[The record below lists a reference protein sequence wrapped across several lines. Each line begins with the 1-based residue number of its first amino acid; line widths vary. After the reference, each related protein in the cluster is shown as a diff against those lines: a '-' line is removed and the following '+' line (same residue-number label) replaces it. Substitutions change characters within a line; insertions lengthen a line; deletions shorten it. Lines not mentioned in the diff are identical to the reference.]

1 MKAPETHKQANL
13 LLARIAFALLA
24 FSLAAFALKAA
35 VHTEV
40 QARYTPLVIIHGVS
54 MLAWMGLLGTQA
66 WLAANGRFSLHR
78 MMGKSSLGLVAVMT
92 VTGLILAVNIGEELG
107 RVEVTI
113 VNLAAF
119 ATFLP
124 LYLSAIRFAAR
135 KEIARHRM
143 AMLIGTL
150 AFMTPAYA
158 RVVQVLELPD
168 PLAIAVQVPITVA
181 IALGFDWKTQGRFT
195 RSTLAMLAF
204 SIAIIVVM
212 IASLL
217 PLIL

>member
-1 MKAPETHKQANL
+1 MKAPDNHKQANI
-13 LLARIAFALLA
+13 LLARIAFGLLA
-24 FSLAAFALKAA
+24 FSLVAFALKAA

-40 QARYTPLVIIHGVS
+40 QARYTTLVIIHAAT
-54 MLAWMGLLGTQA
+54 MLAWTGLLGTQA
-66 WLAANGRFSLHR
+66 WLAANERFSLHR
-78 MMGKSSLGLVAVMT
+78 LLGKSSLGLVAVMT

-124 LYLSAIRFAAR
+124 LYIAAIRFAAR

-158 RVVQVLELPD
+158 RVVQVLGLPD

-195 RSTLAMLAF
+195 WSTLAMLAF

-212 IASLL
+212 VASLI
-217 PLIL
+217 PLIV

>member
-1 MKAPETHKQANL
+1 MKSPDTHRQANL
-13 LLARIAFALLA
+13 LLARIAFGLLA
-24 FSLAAFALKAA
+24 FSIAAFALKAA

-40 QARYTPLVIIHGVS
+40 QARYTPLVIIHAAT
-54 MLAWMGLLGTQA
+54 MLAWMGLLGTQG
-66 WLAANGRFSLHR
+66 WLAASARYALHR

-124 LYLSAIRFAAR
+124 LYIVAIRFAAR
-135 KEIARHRM
+135 KDIERHRM
-143 AMLIGTL
+143 AMLVGTL
-150 AFMTPAYA
+150 ALMTPAYA

-168 PLAIAVQVPITVA
+168 PLAIAVQVPITIA

-212 IASLL
+212 VASLI